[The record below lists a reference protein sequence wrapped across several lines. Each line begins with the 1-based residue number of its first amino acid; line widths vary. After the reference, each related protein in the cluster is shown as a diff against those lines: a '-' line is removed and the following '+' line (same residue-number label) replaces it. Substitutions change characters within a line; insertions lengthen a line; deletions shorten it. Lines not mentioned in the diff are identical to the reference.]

1 MPQHR
6 IMAPDRDPE
15 KNRLRMSTAIWWLA
29 LLLSLGALLGLGTY
43 LKV

>member
-1 MPQHR
+1 MR
-6 IMAPDRDPE
+6 TDRDPVRI
-15 KNRLRMSTAIWWLA
+15 NNTIWWLA